1 MIPSDVVMLSYTPT
15 SNPCLL
21 ALVRS
26 WLLCYFWLKILSA
39 CLHTLVATMGRKC
52 RSLTL
57 KHFLPAKEGHGH
69 FTFCRHCWEGE
80 GKEDQ
85 LPDTIDDETAKKLP
99 GVIQYKDKDGNTGS
113 LGKHYGIIHTN
124 FESLQFS
131 WLYSFLSV

>member
-1 MIPSDVVMLSYTPT
+1 
-15 SNPCLL
+15 
-21 ALVRS
+21 
-26 WLLCYFWLKILSA
+26 
-39 CLHTLVATMGRKC
+39 MGRKF

-69 FTFCRHCWEGE
+69 FTVCRHCWEGE

-113 LGKHYGIIHTN
+113 LGKHYSWMLGCGKSTVSQPS
-124 FESLQFS
+124 FEQPSVSHSGHKRRALQTLHILQFREAS
-131 WLYSFLSV
+131 LILFSSLS